1 MLASVDWEQKFLL
14 VIVQALSHGISDH
27 TLLFVDSGEATH
39 LGNKNSFSFEMAWFE
54 REGFFDLVA
63 REWAKDSGGKT
74 ALQRWQD
81 KIRHLRSFLRGW
93 TKHLSG
99 IYKVEKE
106 RLLSLIQS
114 LDVKAETTVLP
125 AAELH
130 AKLDAEMR
138 LKELLRE
145 EELKWALQAKVQR
158 VVQRDA
164 NTQFFH
170 MIANGKHRRK
180 RIFQLEQDE

>member
-1 MLASVDWEQKFLL
+1 MIFLITRRFLWTLVRPPTWETK
-14 VIVQALSHGISDH
+14 
-27 TLLFVDSGEATH
+27 TR
-39 LGNKNSFSFEMAWFE
+39 FSFELAWFE
-54 REGFFDLVA
+54 REGFLDLVA

-74 ALQRWQD
+74 ALQRWQN

-93 TKHLSG
+93 AKHLSR

-106 RLLSLIQS
+106 RLLSLIQA
-114 LDVKAETTVLP
+114 LDVIAETTVLP

-145 EELKWALQAKVQR
+145 EELKWALQAKVWR
-158 VVQRDA
+158 VVQGVRTL
-164 NTQFFH
+164 NYFT
-170 MIANGKHRRK
+170 
-180 RIFQLEQDE
+180 